1 MPTQKARQGGLLI
14 TERKFCYMATKKKI
28 IDTGLVEFKLPF
40 DRGTE
45 KIYFNPND
53 VEFFVRLSDMINSI
67 SGLYDEYSVKY
78 EATSDNAKKLSII
91 HELND
96 KIKEAFD
103 EAFGN
108 KVSDVIF
115 KYVSP
120 HGIVAGN
127 QYFSF
132 YILDYLLPEIEEAT
146 GKASQAT
153 TAELEK
159 AINKHAGKYQHKM
172 KR

>member
-1 MPTQKARQGGLLI
+1 
-14 TERKFCYMATKKKI
+14 MATKKNI

-53 VEFFVRLSDMINSI
+53 IEFFLRLTDMINNI
-67 SGLYDEYSVKY
+67 SGMYDDLADEYEKT
-78 EATSDNAKKLSII
+78 ADNFEKLGII
-91 HELND
+91 RKLND
-96 KIKEAFD
+96 RIKDAFD
-103 EAFGN
+103 VAFGN
-108 KVSDVIF
+108 NVADTIF

-132 YILDYLLPEIEEAT
+132 YILEYLMPKIAEVTGETSKAT
-146 GKASQAT
+146 NDALAKAMQ
-153 TAELEK
+153 
-159 AINKHAGKYQHKM
+159 KHGVKYQHKFN
-172 KR
+172 K